1 MSLVATPPAVAPER
15 ISRQYPRFQTLLHPT
30 ARSWSALFVLLAWC
44 SFLFFYGLN
53 TGEFYRTESLRAII
67 AAEFLRSG
75 NWIVPTLYGEP
86 LLTKPPGMYAAIA
99 LASWP
104 FGGVCE
110 WTARLPSALA
120 ATVTVLLFYWYFAR
134 QLGRR
139 GGLTAALILPMSY
152 LWLDKAIAAEI
163 DMLQVAWVTA
173 ALLFFLRGLE
183 VVEDNGWKLE
193 DGGWTIPDKLKSIL
207 HPRSSLWLW
216 WPAALLCVAGG
227 VLTKWTA
234 PVFFYGAV
242 VPLLWWRGR
251 LRLLLG
257 RQHLVSAALGAAVC
271 FAWAGA
277 AVGLAGWDAF
287 YETVSREALQR
298 LSPSHHL
305 EAMRQMSPG
314 HHHLYPWAEVLVHPW
329 KLLGMNLPW
338 SVLAVLSL
346 WPGFARQWDE
356 RGRRLLQ
363 AMHCWVWPN
372 VVFWSIIPEHATR
385 HSLPLFPGI
394 AGLAA
399 MVWVYWLRAGSFVW
413 PHALPSRDGE
423 RVGQA
428 SRLTCRRGMTVGF
441 TPQRVLIGLV
451 ALWLVAKLLFVHVL
465 IPQRNPTRQPQAK
478 GELLAAHVPRGE
490 TLYLFRLKDEG
501 IMFYYGQ
508 RHGVNGGPAVRRL
521 PSPAHLPAGAGYV
534 YCVLDE
540 SEWKNGLP
548 MPSEVLLR
556 SQDEQGAPIVL
567 LRLNPA
573 RGAGRMPAPRPA
585 ADSY

>member
-1 MSLVATPPAVAPER
+1 MSLVATPPAVAPDR
-15 ISRQYPRFQTLLHPT
+15 STPRFSWSQFLLHPA
-30 ARSWSALFVLLAWC
+30 ARSWSAVAVLLAWC
-44 SFLFFYGLN
+44 GFLFFYGLN

-75 NWIVPTLYGEP
+75 NWIVPMLYDEP

-110 WTARLPSALA
+110 WTARLPSAIA
-120 ATVTVLLFYWYFAR
+120 ATITVFLFYWYFAR

-139 GGLTAALILPMSY
+139 GGLVAALILPISF

-173 ALLFFLRGLE
+173 AVLFFLRGLE
-183 VVEDNGWKLE
+183 AEESAECGVRSAELGIE
-193 DGGWTIPDKLKSIL
+193 E
-207 HPRSSLWLW
+207 PRHSALRTPHSVLRTPHSALPW

-234 PVFFYGAV
+234 PVFFYGTV

-251 LRLLLG
+251 LRLLFG
-257 RQHLVSAALGAAVC
+257 RHHLVSAALGAAVC

-277 AVGLAGWDAF
+277 AVSLAGWDAF

-305 EAMRQMSPG
+305 EAMHQMSPG

-338 SVLAVLSL
+338 SAIALLTL
-346 WPGFARQWDE
+346 LPGFARRWDE

-363 AMHCWVWPN
+363 ALHCWTWPN
-372 VVFWSIIPEHATR
+372 LIFWSIIPEHATR

-394 AGLAA
+394 AGLAI
-399 MVWVYWLRAGSFVW
+399 MVWVQWLRAGTFAW
-413 PHALPSRDGE
+413 
-423 RVGQA
+423 
-428 SRLTCRRGMTVGF
+428 RGKISSTTF
-441 TPQRVLIGLV
+441 TPRRVLIGMV

-478 GELLAAHVPRGE
+478 GELLAAHVPQGK

-501 IMFYYGQ
+501 IMFYYS
-508 RHGVNGGPAVRRL
+508 RKHAVEGGPAVRRL
-521 PSPAHLPAGAGYV
+521 ASPAQLTPSAEPRF
-534 YCVLDE
+534 CVLDE
-540 SEWKNGLP
+540 PEWQHGLP
-548 MPSEVLLR
+548 VPSQVLLR
-556 SQDEQGAPIVL
+556 LRDEQGAPIVL
-567 LRLNPA
+567 VKVP
-573 RGAGRMPAPRPA
+573 
-585 ADSY
+585 